1 MKALMIPMMLAMALV
16 WSTVA
21 QADVVTDWNQ
31 TALRA
36 TEIANMPPPVQG
48 RVMAMVHAAIY
59 DAVNAIDKRHA
70 VYAVNVST
78 PLGASMDAA
87 AAAAAH
93 GILTRV
99 FPPQQ
104 AITDAALATSLDQVP
119 EGQAKTDGLQVGRE
133 VAAELFALRKD
144 DGSAAKVEYTF
155 GAGAGVYQRTLPMK
169 AQPVLTQW
177 RHVKPFVLKSAIQ
190 FELPGPPA
198 PSSAAFAKELNEV
211 KSLGAMNSSV
221 RTNEQTA
228 IAIFWAG
235 SEVPPLNA
243 VGRAAAAAR
252 RTSLPDNARLFA
264 YLNMAINDAFI
275 AGFDAKYRFN
285 FWRPITAIRN
295 AATADNPAISADSA
309 WEPLLVT
316 PPHPDYPSA
325 HTLASGAAVKVFQEF
340 FGSDAVSATYVYP
353 PLGVLRRWDSFSQIA
368 QEMEDARVWA
378 GIHFRSADEHGTL
391 LGQKVAEYAMT
402 NYLQPLSN

>member
-1 MKALMIPMMLAMALV
+1 
-16 WSTVA
+16 
-21 QADVVTDWNQ
+21 
-31 TALRA
+31 
-36 TEIANMPPPVQG
+36 
-48 RVMAMVHAAIY
+48 MVHAAIY

-70 VYAVNVST
+70 VYAVNVSA
-78 PLGASMDAA
+78 PLGASMAA
-87 AAAAAH
+87 AAAAAAQ

-119 EGQAKTDGLQVGRE
+119 EGQAKTDGVQVGGE

-243 VGRAAAAAR
+243 VGRAAA
-252 RTSLPDNARLFA
+252 
-264 YLNMAINDAFI
+264 
-275 AGFDAKYRFN
+275 
-285 FWRPITAIRN
+285 
-295 AATADNPAISADSA
+295 TADNPAISADSA

-340 FGSDAVSATYVYP
+340 FGSNAVSATYVYP

-402 NYLQPLSN
+402 NYLQPMSN

>member
-1 MKALMIPMMLAMALV
+1 
-16 WSTVA
+16 
-21 QADVVTDWNQ
+21 
-31 TALRA
+31 
-36 TEIANMPPPVQG
+36 
-48 RVMAMVHAAIY
+48 MAMVHAAIY
-59 DAVNAIDKRHA
+59 DAVNAIDKRHE
-70 VYAVNVST
+70 VYTVNISAPQGT
-78 PLGASMDAA
+78 SMDAA

-93 GILTRV
+93 GILRRV

-104 AITDAALATSLDQVP
+104 TITDAALATSLAQVP
-119 EGQAKTDGLQVGRE
+119 EGQAKTDGLQVGRK
-133 VAAELFALRKD
+133 VAAELFALRED

-155 GAGAGVYQRTLPMK
+155 SAGAGVYQRTLPMR

-177 RHVKPFVLKSAIQ
+177 RHLKPFLLKSAVQ

-211 KSLGAMNSSV
+211 KTLGALNSSV

-252 RTSLPDNARLFA
+252 RTSLADNARLFA

-275 AGFDAKYRFN
+275 VGFDAKYRFN

-295 AATADNPAISADSA
+295 AATADNPAIVADPA

-325 HTLASGAAVKVFQEF
+325 HTIASGAAVKVFQEF
-340 FGSDAVSATYVYP
+340 FGSDALNATYVYP
-353 PLGVLRRWDSFSQIA
+353 PLGVLRRWNSFSQIV

-378 GIHFRSADEHGTL
+378 GSHFRSADEHGTL

-402 NYLQPLSN
+402 NFLQPLSN